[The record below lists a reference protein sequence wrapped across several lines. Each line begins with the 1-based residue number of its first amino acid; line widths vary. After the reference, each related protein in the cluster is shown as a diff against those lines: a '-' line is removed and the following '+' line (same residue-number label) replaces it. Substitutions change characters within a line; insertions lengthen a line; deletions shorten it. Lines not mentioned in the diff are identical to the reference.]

1 MCLLFHCHWPS
12 WGEELLCFYDGL
24 VVISVS
30 NISLLWFIFYDSVS
44 DALQFIAVRIK
55 TKLFTSFVTQQPS
68 LFIHT
73 NIIIIHHTCAMD
85 AVLSLG
91 FYISLWTFFPKAP
104 TLAPLFFFFFLVP
117 VYKFLPS
124 EKLPKPSKELIIVTL
139 YWAL

>member
-104 TLAPLFFFFFLVP
+104 TLAPLFFFFFSVP